1 MTIGLLIISHD
12 SLGQAMLDISVKAME
27 VCPLDV
33 QVLGVPLDGDPENLT
48 REAETMLNK
57 LDSGDGV
64 LILTDLCGST
74 PANIA
79 CRIASH
85 PPPQI
90 PVMVVAGLNL
100 PMLMRVFNYPELRL
114 IDIAER
120 AVDGGRQ
127 GVMLMPGSHEH

>member
-1 MTIGLLIISHD
+1 MTIGLLIISHQP
-12 SLGQAMLDISVKAME
+12 LGQTMLDISVKTLA
-27 VCPLDV
+27 VCPLAVKVLDV
-33 QVLGVPLDGDPENLT
+33 PRDADPDLLA
-48 REAETMLNK
+48 REAETMLTT

-64 LILTDLCGST
+64 LVLTDLCGST

-79 CRIASH
+79 CHLARQHAKH
-85 PPPQI
+85 QE
-90 PVMVVAGLNL
+90 VMVVVGLNL

-127 GVMLMPGSHEH
+127 GVMLLPGHHES

>member
-1 MTIGLLIISHD
+1 MTIGVLLISHG
-12 SLGQAMLDISVKAME
+12 SLGQAMLDISVKTLD
-27 VCPLDV
+27 VCPLAV
-33 QVLGVPLDGDPENLT
+33 EVLGVPLDADPDQLS
-48 REAETMLNK
+48 REAETILQT

-79 CRIASH
+79 CRLTH
-85 PPPQI
+85 HEH
-90 PVMVVAGLNL
+90 VMVVAGLNL
-100 PMLMRVFNYPELRL
+100 PMLMRVFNYPEMHL

-127 GVMLMPGSHEH
+127 GVMLMPGCHEH

>member
-1 MTIGLLIISHD
+1 MSIGVLIISHE
-12 SLGQAMLDISVKAME
+12 SLGQAMLDISMKTLGA
-27 VCPLDV
+27 CPLDV
-33 QVLGVPLDGDPENLT
+33 QVLGVPLDADPEQLAGD
-48 REAETMLNK
+48 AENTLQT

-64 LILTDLCGST
+64 LILTDLCGAT

-79 CRIASH
+79 CRLASASSKH
-85 PPPQI
+85 SQI
-90 PVMVVAGLNL
+90 MVVAGLNL

-127 GVMLMPGSHEH
+127 GVLLMPGPCEN

>member
-1 MTIGLLIISHD
+1 MTIGVLIISHD
-12 SLGQAMLDISVKAME
+12 TLGQAMLDISVKTLD
-27 VCPLDV
+27 VCPLAV
-33 QVLGVPLDGDPENLT
+33 QVLGVPLDADPDKLT
-48 REAETMLNK
+48 REAEAIINT

-64 LILTDLCGST
+64 LILTDLCGAT

-79 CRIASH
+79 CRLAGREHIM
-85 PPPQI
+85 I
-90 PVMVVAGLNL
+90 VAGLNL

-127 GVMLMPGSHEH
+127 GVMLMPGCHEH

>member
-1 MTIGLLIISHD
+1 MTIGLLIISHE
-12 SLGQAMLDISVKAME
+12 SLGQAMLDTSVKTLD
-27 VCPLDV
+27 VCPLAV
-33 QVLGVPLDGDPENLT
+33 QVLGVPLDMDPDKLT
-48 REAETMLNK
+48 LTAEAMVKT

-74 PANIA
+74 PSNIA
-79 CRIASH
+79 CRLASH
-85 PPPQI
+85 EH
-90 PVMVVAGLNL
+90 VMVVTGLNL

-127 GVMLMPGSHEH
+127 GVMLMPGCHEH

>member
-1 MTIGLLIISHD
+1 MSIGLLIISHE
-12 SLGQAMLDISVKAME
+12 SLGQAMLDISMKTLC

-33 QVLGVPLDGDPENLT
+33 QVLGVPLDADPDNLAS
-48 REAETMLNK
+48 EAEAMINK

-64 LILTDLCGST
+64 LILTDLCGAT

-79 CRIASH
+79 CRLASH
-85 PPPQI
+85 PPPQKE
-90 PVMVVAGLNL
+90 VMVVAGLNL

-120 AVDGGRQ
+120 AMDGGRQ
-127 GVMLMPGSHEH
+127 GVMLMPGCNEH